1 MSETREIHR
10 ETQRRLAGLSVAT
23 LSDATGGEGVASG
36 AWRRFSGTATVAGRA
51 VTAGCAEGALG
62 AVFAALESAQPGDVL
77 CATAPGATSYM
88 GDLLATHLSVRGI
101 AAAVVDGNIRDA
113 ATISGLPVSV
123 FARGLSPIALRRR
136 EPGHPMATIE
146 IGGVAVN
153 PGDWV
158 VADLDGVIFIR
169 PGQVADV
176 LEKAEA
182 AERLEGRVMVRIKAG
197 ERPMDA
203 VKAELGGA

>member
-1 MSETREIHR
+1 MSDTKEMHREI
-10 ETQRRLAGLSVAT
+10 QRRLAVLSVSN
-23 LSDATGGEGVASG
+23 LSDAAGGEGVASPG
-36 AWRRFSGTATVAGRA
+36 WRRFSGAGTVAGRA
-51 VTAGCAEGALG
+51 VTADCAEGALG

-77 CATAPGATSYM
+77 CATAPGPTSYM
-88 GDLLATHLSVRGI
+88 GDLLATHLAVRGL

-113 ATISGLPVSV
+113 ATIAALPVSV

-136 EPGHPMATIE
+136 EPGRPMVPIE
-146 IGGVAVN
+146 IGGVTVH

-158 VADLDGVIFIR
+158 VADLDGIIVIR
-169 PGQVADV
+169 PEQVVAALD
-176 LEKAEA
+176 KAEA
-182 AERLEGRVMVRIKAG
+182 AVRLEDRIMVRIQAG